1 MEEIINF
8 LKTDTYLLVSIISII
23 ILFIGL
29 FVLIITNIKIKKQ
42 YNKFLKKLGN
52 GSNIE
57 EDLKKYIDEV
67 EQVKKQNGE
76 IMTLYDGM
84 KLNLKSC
91 IQKTGMV
98 RYNAFKDVGSDLSFA
113 LALLDEKNDGI
124 VLNGIYSRDVS
135 NIYAK
140 PVKNAVSTYTLS
152 HEEEEAINKAVKYDY
167 KEQ

>member
-1 MEEIINF
+1 MQGIIDF
-8 LKTDTYLLVSIISII
+8 LKTDTYLLVSAVAII

-29 FVLIITNIKIKKQ
+29 VVLLITNIRVKKQ
-42 YNKFLKKLGN
+42 YKKFMEKLGN

-57 EDLKKYIDEV
+57 EDLQKYIKQVEEV
-67 EQVKKQNGE
+67 EKQNGE
-76 IMTLYDGM
+76 LMVLYDGM

-91 IQKTGMV
+91 LQKTGMV

-113 LALLDEKNDGI
+113 LALLDEKNDGV

-140 PVKNAVSTYTLS
+140 PVKNGVSTYTLS
-152 HEEEEAINKAVKYDY
+152 HEEEEAIDKAVKYDY
-167 KEQ
+167 KE

>member
-1 MEEIINF
+1 MEGIIDF
-8 LKTDTYLLVSIISII
+8 LKTDSYLLISAIAII
-23 ILFIGL
+23 ILFFCLVI
-29 FVLIITNIKIKKQ
+29 LIITNIRIKKQ
-42 YNKFLKKLGN
+42 YNKFLRKLGN
-52 GSNIE
+52 GSNIQD
-57 EDLKKYIDEV
+57 DLQKYINDV

-76 IMTLYDGM
+76 IMILYDGM

-124 VLNGIYSRDVS
+124 VLNGIYSRDTS

-140 PVKNAVSTYTLS
+140 PVKNGISTYTLS

-167 KEQ
+167 KEK

>member
-1 MEEIINF
+1 MQEIIDF
-8 LKTDTYLLVSIISII
+8 LKTDTYLLVSAVAII

-29 FVLIITNIKIKKQ
+29 VILLITNIKVKKQ
-42 YNKFLKKLGN
+42 YKKFMQKIGN

-57 EDLKKYIDEV
+57 EDLQKYIKQV
-67 EQVKKQNGE
+67 EEVKKQNGE
-76 IMTLYDGM
+76 IMLLYDNM

-91 IQKTGMV
+91 LQKTGMV

-113 LALLDEKNDGI
+113 LALLDEKNDGV

-140 PVKNAVSTYTLS
+140 PIKNGVSTYTLS
-152 HEEEEAINKAVKYDY
+152 HEEEEAVDKAVKYDY
-167 KEQ
+167 KE

>member
-1 MEEIINF
+1 MQEIIDF
-8 LKTDTYLLVSIISII
+8 LKTDTYLLVSAVAII

-29 FVLIITNIKIKKQ
+29 VILLITNIKVKKQ
-42 YNKFLKKLGN
+42 YKKFMQKIGN

-57 EDLKKYIDEV
+57 EDLKKYIEEV

-76 IMTLYDGM
+76 IMLLYDNM

-91 IQKTGMV
+91 LQKTGMV

-113 LALLDEKNDGI
+113 LALLDEKNDGV

-140 PVKNAVSTYTLS
+140 PIKNGVSTYTLS
-152 HEEEEAINKAVKYDY
+152 HEEEEAVDKAVKYDY
-167 KEQ
+167 KE

>member
-1 MEEIINF
+1 MQGIIDF
-8 LKTDTYLLVSIISII
+8 LKTDTYLLVSAVAII

-29 FVLIITNIKIKKQ
+29 VVLLITNIRVKKQ
-42 YNKFLKKLGN
+42 YKKFMGKLGN

-57 EDLKKYIDEV
+57 EDLQKYIKQVEEV
-67 EQVKKQNGE
+67 EKQNGE
-76 IMTLYDGM
+76 LMVLYDGM

-91 IQKTGMV
+91 LQKTGMV

-113 LALLDEKNDGI
+113 LALLDEKNDGV

-140 PVKNAVSTYTLS
+140 PVKNGVSTYTLS
-152 HEEEEAINKAVKYDY
+152 HEEEEAIDKAVKYDY
-167 KEQ
+167 KE